1 MRACIDLI
9 KKTPAYRALIR
20 DKAKGTLSHAYL
32 FVSQDVSLFRE
43 YAKIFAA
50 AIVCGDSEEFCGS
63 CRRCRLIFSEN
74 YADADFYPADGAKN
88 IVVSDIDSLTEKS
101 YVRPIEGKKRIFC
114 ICGAQNMNEQ
124 AQNKL
129 LKTLEEPPENVH
141 IILLSSGEYA
151 LLPTVLSRVK
161 KLDIPLFETSEI
173 AEALKGEFDDAD
185 KLYAAAASSGG
196 LLGKTVQL
204 MQDENFLDMVGLSL
218 NILVN
223 MQKSGDV
230 LHYTNLILKY
240 KDDLNG
246 FLNVFQIIARDVL
259 MFKTGRKELV
269 LNKDKVPYIARAAM
283 SFPLPALIE
292 AVERI
297 TSAMEALKVNTNV
310 NMTVDALLFDIL
322 EGKYRWRK

>member
-1 MRACIDLI
+1 
-9 KKTPAYRALIR
+9 
-20 DKAKGTLSHAYL
+20 
-32 FVSQDVSLFRE
+32 
-43 YAKIFAA
+43 
-50 AIVCGDSEEFCGS
+50 
-63 CRRCRLIFSEN
+63 
-74 YADADFYPADGAKN
+74 
-88 IVVSDIDSLTEKS
+88 
-101 YVRPIEGKKRIFC
+101 
-114 ICGAQNMNEQ
+114 
-124 AQNKL
+124 
-129 LKTLEEPPENVH
+129 
-141 IILLSSGEYA
+141 
-151 LLPTVLSRVK
+151 
-161 KLDIPLFETSEI
+161 
-173 AEALKGEFDDAD
+173 
-185 KLYAAAASSGG
+185 
-196 LLGKTVQL
+196 
-204 MQDENFLDMVGLSL
+204 MVGLSL

>member
-1 MRACIDLI
+1 M
-9 KKTPAYRALIR
+9 
-20 DKAKGTLSHAYL
+20 
-32 FVSQDVSLFRE
+32 
-43 YAKIFAA
+43 
-50 AIVCGDSEEFCGS
+50 
-63 CRRCRLIFSEN
+63 
-74 YADADFYPADGAKN
+74 
-88 IVVSDIDSLTEKS
+88 
-101 YVRPIEGKKRIFC
+101 
-114 ICGAQNMNEQ
+114 
-124 AQNKL
+124 
-129 LKTLEEPPENVH
+129 
-141 IILLSSGEYA
+141 
-151 LLPTVLSRVK
+151 SRVK

-297 TSAMEALKVNTNV
+297 TSAMEALKVNANV